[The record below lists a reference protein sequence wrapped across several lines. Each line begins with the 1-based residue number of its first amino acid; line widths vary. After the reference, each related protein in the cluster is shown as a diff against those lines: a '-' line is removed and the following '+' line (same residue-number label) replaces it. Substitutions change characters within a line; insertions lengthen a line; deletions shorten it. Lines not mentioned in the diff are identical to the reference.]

1 MEPLDFFDANIPCL
15 AACPVHTN
23 AGLYVAA
30 IAEGNDED
38 AYLTAR
44 LPNPFASVCGRVC
57 AAPCE
62 DACRRG
68 TIDAPI
74 AIRALK
80 RFVTDQYGVEAGA
93 ASLAGEIATAPPVER
108 TESVGIIGGGP
119 CGLAAAHDL
128 RKLGYQTTI
137 YEATDMLGGMMV
149 MGIPEYRLPR
159 ELIAQEIESIVDLGV
174 DVQLNVRLGT
184 DVTFEDVKE
193 RHDAVLVAIGAT
205 LGRGLDLEG
214 HQADGVLRAI
224 EYLINVNRGFSVD
237 IGERVVVIGG
247 GDVAMD
253 AARTALRTDAYGAKA
268 GGQSTDRSVMT
279 AALDAA
285 RTAAR
290 SGARQVTVISLESEK
305 EMPADEFELKE
316 AIREDIDFIHRR
328 GPARILAKDG
338 KAVGLETV
346 GVVSVFDNEGR
357 FAPVFDP
364 DDLATIEA
372 DTIILAIGQAVDVD
386 AIGPQGPEI
395 TERKTIRV
403 GPDSMATSMAT
414 VWAGGDAAHGPR
426 SLIDAIADGR
436 KAAAEIHESFGG
448 VAEDRR
454 HGRMVRLSQFHRFD
468 DPYDAIDR
476 VDVPT
481 IPTDRRIGL
490 SEVETGF
497 TPEQARCEAQR
508 CLRCFA
514 NILLEADKCVL
525 CGLCV
530 DVCPVEVIS
539 ILPSEEV
546 DPERVG
552 DTALVLDEA
561 GCIRCSLCVERCP
574 TNALS
579 MGVWSGVGVP
589 DGVAMPID
597 LGMPLG
603 VPVSLGMPA
612 GVGAVT

>member
-1 MEPLDFFDANIPCL
+1 MQELDFFDINIPCL

-30 IAEGNDED
+30 IADGNDEA

-44 LPNPFASVCGRVC
+44 LPNPFASVCARVC

-80 RFVTDQYGVEAGA
+80 RFVTEQYGVEAGA
-93 ASLAGEIATAPPVER
+93 SSLAGEIASAPLAER
-108 TESVGIIGGGP
+108 AESIGIIGGGP

-128 RKLGYQTTI
+128 RKLGYQVTI
-137 YEATDMLGGMMV
+137 YEATDILGGMMV

-159 ELIAQEIESIVDLGV
+159 DLIAQEIESIIDMGV
-174 DVQLNVRLGT
+174 DVRLNTKLGT
-184 DVTFEDVKE
+184 DVTFEAVNE

-214 HQADGVLRAI
+214 HEADGVLRAI

-253 AARTALRTDAYGAKA
+253 AARTALRTDAYEAKA

-290 SGARQVTVISLESEK
+290 SGARHVTIISLESEE

-316 AIREDIDFIHRR
+316 AIREDIDFVHRR
-328 GPARILAKDG
+328 GPARILTQGGA
-338 KAVGLETV
+338 AVGLETV
-346 GVVSVFDNEGR
+346 GVLSVFDADGR

-364 DDLATIEA
+364 DDVATIEA
-372 DTIILAIGQAVDVD
+372 DTVILAIGQAVDVE
-386 AIGPQGPEI
+386 AIGSSGPEI
-395 TERKTIRV
+395 TERRTIRV
-403 GPDSMATSMAT
+403 GTDNLATSMPM

-436 KAAAEIHESFGG
+436 KAATQIHQAFGG
-448 VAEDRR
+448 AIEEQTK
-454 HGRMVRLSQFHRFD
+454 GQMVKLQQFHRFD
-468 DPYDAIDR
+468 DLYDQIAR

-481 IPTDRRIGL
+481 IATDRRIGL
-490 SEVETGF
+490 SEVEVGF
-497 TPEQARCEAQR
+497 TPDQARCEAQR

-514 NILLEADKCVL
+514 NILLEPEKCVL
-525 CGLCV
+525 CALCV
-530 DVCPVEVIS
+530 DVCPVKVIS
-539 ILPSEEV
+539 IVPSVEIS
-546 DPERVG
+546 PERVG
-552 DTALVLDEA
+552 ATALVLDER
-561 GCIRCSLCVERCP
+561 GCIRCALCIERCP

-589 DGVAMPID
+589 AGVAMPVD
-597 LGMPLG
+597 LKMPI
-603 VPVSLGMPA
+603 
-612 GVGAVT
+612 GVGGCT